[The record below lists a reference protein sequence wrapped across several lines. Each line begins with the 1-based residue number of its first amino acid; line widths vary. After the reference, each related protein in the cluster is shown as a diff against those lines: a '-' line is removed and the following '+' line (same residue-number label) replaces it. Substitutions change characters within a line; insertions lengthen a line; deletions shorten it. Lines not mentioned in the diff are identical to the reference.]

1 MVQSEGRVGMA
12 ECWSLSVALPPV
24 WLVPLGSASS
34 VDTRLRDLSAGRA
47 RTRQP
52 RGPYPS
58 QRCGTDLF
66 LKANQQFDV
75 VKQHVTVVT
84 EFGYFPKLSKKKYI

>member
-1 MVQSEGRVGMA
+1 M
-12 ECWSLSVALPPV
+12 
-24 WLVPLGSASS
+24 LVPERGSAACLCGWCHW
-34 VDTRLRDLSAGRA
+34 VVRALLTLGCGLSAGRA